1 MASQQRG
8 GAGGGGGGV
17 GGGGGQK
24 RLALP
29 TITTTAPGSNQEK
42 LSIPVSRHLHR
53 HSPRDSPYHDSPHHP
68 HHPHHRLHDGRSD
81 DWVMADDDY

>member
-8 GAGGGGGGV
+8 GAG

-42 LSIPVSRHLHR
+42 LSIPVSCHLYHL
-53 HSPRDSPYHDSPHHP
+53 SPHDDSPYDDSLYDDHP
-68 HHPHHRLHDGRSD
+68 HPHHRHRRLHDDHSD
-81 DWVMADDDY
+81 DWVGADDDY

>member
-8 GAGGGGGGV
+8 GSGGGGGG

-42 LSIPVSRHLHR
+42 LSIPVSCHL
-53 HSPRDSPYHDSPHHP
+53 SPHDDSLYDDSPYES
-68 HHPHHRLHDGRSD
+68 
-81 DWVMADDDY
+81 

>member
-8 GAGGGGGGV
+8 GAGGGG

-42 LSIPVSRHLHR
+42 LSIPVSCHLYH
-53 HSPRDSPYHDSPHHP
+53 HSPYDDSLYDDHP
-68 HHPHHRLHDGRSD
+68 HPHRRLHDDHSD
-81 DWVMADDDY
+81 DWVGADDDY